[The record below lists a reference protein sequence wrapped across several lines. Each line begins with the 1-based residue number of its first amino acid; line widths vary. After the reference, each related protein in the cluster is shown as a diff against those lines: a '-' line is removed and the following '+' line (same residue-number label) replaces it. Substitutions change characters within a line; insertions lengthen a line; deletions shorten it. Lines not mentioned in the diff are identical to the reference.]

1 MRFFFGANR
10 KINTLSSVQLLQFK
24 SYLQSRKLSPQT
36 IKHCISLLQRVL
48 NFSIHYGLCDMAIPK
63 IRLRSYDNRRVRFL
77 SKSEAKKL
85 LEELRQ
91 NLLWHDI
98 TAIALYTG
106 LRAGEIFSLHKSS
119 LDIQNRYIHIFDT
132 KSTLNRSIYLNAQA
146 LEVVQRHAC
155 LNRPYLFF
163 NDQTCSPIRFVSR
176 IFTSAIERAGLNP
189 PDVDRRNKVVF
200 HTLRHTFASWLVQD
214 GTPLAVVAQL
224 LGHANIRMTMRY
236 AHLAPSQ
243 GINHLTNLAI

>member
-1 MRFFFGANR
+1 
-10 KINTLSSVQLLQFK
+10 
-24 SYLQSRKLSPQT
+24 
-36 IKHCISLLQRVL
+36 
-48 NFSIHYGLCDMAIPK
+48 MAIPK

-77 SKSEAKKL
+77 SKSEARKL

-106 LRAGEIFSLHKSS
+106 LRAGEIFSLRKSS

-176 IFTSAIERAGLNP
+176 IFTSAVERAGLNP

-224 LGHANIRMTMRY
+224 LGHTNIRMTMRY

-243 GINHLTNLAI
+243 GIKHLINLGI

>member
-1 MRFFFGANR
+1 M
-10 KINTLSSVQLLQFK
+10 
-24 SYLQSRKLSPQT
+24 
-36 IKHCISLLQRVL
+36 L
-48 NFSIHYGLCDMAIPK
+48 NFSIHYGLCDMATPK

-77 SKSEAKKL
+77 SKSEARKL
-85 LEELRQ
+85 LEELRP
-91 NLLWHDI
+91 NLLWYDI
-98 TAIALYTG
+98 AAIALYTG
-106 LRAGEIFSLHKSS
+106 LRAGEIFSLQQSS
-119 LDIQNRYIHIFDT
+119 LDIQNKYVHVFDT
-132 KSTLNRSIYLNAQA
+132 KSSLNRSVHLNTPA
-146 LEVVQRHAC
+146 LEILQRHVC

-176 IFTSAIERAGLNP
+176 IFTSAVERAGLNP

-236 AHLAPSQ
+236 AHLAPGQ
-243 GINHLTNLAI
+243 GYSAVEKIAF

>member
-1 MRFFFGANR
+1 M
-10 KINTLSSVQLLQFK
+10 QLLQFK

-77 SKSEAKKL
+77 SKSEARKL

-106 LRAGEIFSLHKSS
+106 LRAGEIFSLRKSS

-176 IFTSAIERAGLNP
+176 IFTSAVERAGLNP

-224 LGHANIRMTMRY
+224 LGHTNIRMTMRY

-243 GINHLTNLAI
+243 GIKHLINLGI

>member
-1 MRFFFGANR
+1 M
-10 KINTLSSVQLLQFK
+10 QLLQFK
-24 SYLQSRKLSPQT
+24 SYLQSRKLSSQT

-77 SKSEAKKL
+77 SKSEARKL

-106 LRAGEIFSLHKSS
+106 LRAGEIFSLRKSS

-176 IFTSAIERAGLNP
+176 IFTSAVERAGLNP

-243 GINHLTNLAI
+243 GINHLTNFAI